1 MQVTPLFVFTR
12 RIELRTPSPNGP
24 TSVSVTLAL
33 DGPTVA
39 RADELARQARL
50 SRSALIRCLIES
62 TTSVTPAVAI
72 AKRRF
77 KAEGVAA

>member
-1 MQVTPLFVFTR
+1 M
-12 RIELRTPSPNGP
+12 RTASPNGP

-33 DGPTVA
+33 DGQTVA
-39 RADELARQARL
+39 RADELARQAGM
-50 SRSALIRCLIES
+50 SRSALVRCLIQS
-62 TTSVTPAVAI
+62 TSRVTPAVAI

>member
-1 MQVTPLFVFTR
+1 MQVTPLFVVPQEVE
-12 RIELRTPSPNGP
+12 ELRTPSPNGP
-24 TSVSVTLAL
+24 TSISVTLAL

-62 TTSVTPAVAI
+62 TTSVTPAVAAI
-72 AKRRF
+72 GKRY
-77 KAEGVAA
+77 KAGVAA